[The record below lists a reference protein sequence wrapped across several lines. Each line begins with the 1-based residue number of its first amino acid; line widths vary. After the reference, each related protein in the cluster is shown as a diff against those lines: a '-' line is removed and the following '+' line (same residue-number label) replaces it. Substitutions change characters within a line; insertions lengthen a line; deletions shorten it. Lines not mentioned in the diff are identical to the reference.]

1 MCSRLKVM
9 AGDGSACQG
18 SVEYG
23 QEYRL
28 VTEDGDTTLA
38 LDTGSVEATAWD
50 VATVTTRLHLQ
61 PAAGQ

>member
-1 MCSRLKVM
+1 MSSRLKVM
-9 AGDGSACQG
+9 AGDGSSCVG

-28 VTEDGDTTLA
+28 VTEAGDTSLA